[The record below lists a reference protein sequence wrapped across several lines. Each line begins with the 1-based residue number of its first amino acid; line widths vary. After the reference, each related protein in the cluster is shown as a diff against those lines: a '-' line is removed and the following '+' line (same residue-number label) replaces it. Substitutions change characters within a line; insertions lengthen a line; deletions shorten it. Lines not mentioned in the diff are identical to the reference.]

1 MPEATEPTVAVDF
14 AALLE
19 PADTTAKEVPGSA
32 LETAIAAAPST
43 DVSAQRPEDAAFS
56 FRSLLTPQQLEDLR
70 AGAPALARKFVDDV
84 NQIVTFGGPVM
95 KKMNNASVQLLDA
108 QRDIKIPEADAIV
121 NDMLRTMDGF
131 EKKWRSQKLENAV
144 SGIIGWFKKGKY
156 TLTTMIRESKPI
168 TDKIDLAEVK
178 LQEMETALADNITRG
193 QLLHKQTL
201 ENMDDVVAVLAALE
215 QVIDELRA
223 EFEEVDATLRGAE
236 TAGSDSV
243 EYRGETI
250 TVNELREIHSKLSL
264 VLSETEKSW
273 ADWRSQFFL
282 GFAHAPA
289 TRNLVVTTFALRR
302 RLATFRT
309 MGLPSARQSLAMWQQ
324 AAFAR
329 EGAEL
334 GTAVQEG
341 TNKLIQGSFAE
352 TAKSVEMVAN
362 AAQAPVITEE
372 TIWTVIDSVK
382 AQCASIVEADRAG
395 RALRAKNLA
404 ALERGESTIEDA
416 VMASQRALAN
426 AGRSG
431 AAAAVEGAAD
441 APEVGAGTGADA
453 GAGTG
458 DAGNAAG
465 DPGQDLLGKLTS

>member
-1 MPEATEPTVAVDF
+1 MTEPTAAGAAPEPTVAVDF
-14 AALLE
+14 AQLLE
-19 PADTTAKEVPGSA
+19 AADAPAGEVPGSA
-32 LETAIAAAPST
+32 LEVAVAAAP
-43 DVSAQRPEDAAFS
+43 DASAVVQRPEEAAFK
-56 FRSLLTPQQLEDLR
+56 FRSLLTAQQLADLQR
-70 AGAPALARKFVDDV
+70 GAPALARKFVDDV
-84 NQIVTFGGPVM
+84 NQIVSFGGPVM
-95 KKMNNASVQLLDA
+95 QKMNSASVQLLEA
-108 QRDIKIPEADAIV
+108 QRDIKVPEADAIV

-131 EKKWRSQKLENAV
+131 EKKWRSQKLEDAV
-144 SGIIGWFKKGKY
+144 NTVVGWFKKTKY
-156 TLTTMIRESKPI
+156 TLSTMIRESKPI

-178 LQEMETALADNITRG
+178 LQEMETALSDNIARG

-201 ENMDDVVAVLAALE
+201 EHMDDVVAVLAALE
-215 QVIDELRA
+215 QVIEELRT
-223 EFEEVDATLRGAE
+223 EFDTADAALRAAE
-236 TAGSDSV
+236 TAGSESA
-243 EYRGETI
+243 EYQGRTI
-250 TVNELREIHSKLSL
+250 SVNELREIHSNLSL

-289 TRNLVVTTFALRR
+289 TRNLIVTTFALRR

-334 GTAVQEG
+334 GASVQEG

-372 TIWTVIDSVK
+372 TIWAVIDSVK

-395 RALRAKNLA
+395 RALRAKNLQ
-404 ALERGESTIEDA
+404 ALERGEAVIEDA
-416 VMASQRALAN
+416 VIASQRALAN
-426 AGRSG
+426 ASRAGG
-431 AAAAVEGAAD
+431 AVAAGEAAPAVAS
-441 APEVGAGTGADA
+441 
-453 GAGTG
+453 
-458 DAGNAAG
+458 G
-465 DPGQDLLGKLTS
+465 DPGADLLGKLTS

>member
-1 MPEATEPTVAVDF
+1 MTEATEPTVAIDF
-14 AALLE
+14 AELLE
-19 PADTTAKEVPGSA
+19 PADTAASEVQGSA
-32 LETAIAAAPST
+32 LEAAIAAAPGT
-43 DVSAQRPEDAAFS
+43 EVTVLRPEEAAFK
-56 FRSLLTPQQLEDLR
+56 FRSLLTEQQLADLKR
-70 AGAPALARKFVDDV
+70 GAPALARKFVDDV
-84 NQIVTFGGPVM
+84 NQVVTFGGPVM
-95 KKMNNASVQLLDA
+95 QKMNNASVQLLEA
-108 QRDIKIPEADAIV
+108 QRNIRVPEADVIV

-144 SGIIGWFKKGKY
+144 STIAGWFKKGKY
-156 TLTTMIRESKPI
+156 TLSTMIRESKPI

-223 EFEEVDATLRGAE
+223 EFDEVDAALRAAE
-236 TAGSDSV
+236 AAGSDSA
-243 EYRGETI
+243 EYQGKTI

-289 TRNLVVTTFALRR
+289 TRNLIVTTFALRR

-334 GTAVQEG
+334 GTSVQEG

-362 AAQAPVITEE
+362 ASQAPVITEE
-372 TIWTVIDSVK
+372 TIWAVIDSVK
-382 AQCASIVEADRAG
+382 AQCAAIVQADRAG

-404 ALERGESTIEDA
+404 ALERGEVAIEDA
-416 VMASQRALAN
+416 VISSQRALAD
-426 AGRSG
+426 ASRSG
-431 AAAAVEGAAD
+431 STPGATS
-441 APEVGAGTGADA
+441 APGVAS
-453 GAGTG
+453 
-458 DAGNAAG
+458 G
-465 DPGQDLLGKLTS
+465 DPGDDLLGKLTS